1 MWLFFI
7 YGLFFVFSLKN
18 ANNMKKLGLLTFV
31 VMAGFAVNAQSTNFG
46 IKGGL
51 NLATWSN
58 NNSGVGYQN
67 RAAYNA
73 GLFAQVH
80 VSPQLAIQPE
90 VVYSSQG
97 TKYTVANQEHN
108 LALNY
113 VNIPVMIQAMVGRGF
128 FAEAGPQLGFLTG
141 TADKVN
147 DVETNYFTTSDFKKT
162 DVAVGFGVGY
172 SGLSGL
178 GLGARYNL
186 GLTNINNV
194 GNNSIKNNVLQ
205 IDLTYKFSGA
215 GRRY

>member
-1 MWLFFI
+1 
-7 YGLFFVFSLKN
+7 
-18 ANNMKKLGLLTFV
+18 MKKISLFTFL
-31 VMAGFAVNAQSTNFG
+31 VMAGFAVQAQNADFG
-46 IKGGL
+46 LKGGL

-67 RAAYNA
+67 RAGFNA

-128 FAEAGPQLGFLTG
+128 LAEAGPQLGFLTS
-141 TADKVN
+141 TNDKVN
-147 DVETNYFTTSDFKKT
+147 GVETGFFNTSDFKKT
-162 DVAVGFGVGY
+162 DVALGFGLGY
-172 SGLSGL
+172 SGMSGV
-178 GLGARYNL
+178 GIGARYNL
-186 GLTNINNV
+186 GLTNINNT
-194 GNNSIKNNVLQ
+194 GSNSIKNNVLQ
-205 IDLTYKFSGA
+205 IDLTYKFSG
-215 GRRY
+215 RRY